1 MKLIEPKLSYI
12 EKTTFDE
19 CLKEMK
25 FQDIHIDENYE
36 REINLDHLTFD
47 GCLFENIDFNT
58 IQLNHIDLI
67 DVTFDKCDLSN
78 QNFDHQYLNRVQFK
92 NCKLIGTTFI
102 ETNLKDV
109 LLKTVKDDTVI
120 MLLHHFKM
128 FILNILIY
136 KKLLSMIRIVKK

>member
-78 QNFDHQYLNRVQFK
+78 QNFDHQYLNRIQFK
-92 NCKLIGTTFI
+92 NCKLNRNF
-102 ETNLKDV
+102 
-109 LLKTVKDDTVI
+109 
-120 MLLHHFKM
+120 F
-128 FILNILIY
+128 
-136 KKLLSMIRIVKK
+136 

>member
-36 REINLDHLTFD
+36 REMNLDHLIFD

-78 QNFDHQYLNRVQFK
+78 QNFNHQYLNRVQF
-92 NCKLIGTTFI
+92 
-102 ETNLKDV
+102 
-109 LLKTVKDDTVI
+109 
-120 MLLHHFKM
+120 
-128 FILNILIY
+128 
-136 KKLLSMIRIVKK
+136 